1 MRLSVGCH
9 GKQLLPAQV
18 IHIKNN
24 QDVEDL
30 GVIRTDGRTVFE
42 AEDDEGQPDDGRG
55 PAFLSASGPVAV
67 TLELSSESS
76 IQLMT
81 GYIPSYAPGAHL
93 SPV

>member
-1 MRLSVGCH
+1 MVRVE
-9 GKQLLPAQV
+9 
-18 IHIKNN
+18 NN
-24 QDVEDL
+24 QEVEDL

-55 PAFLSASGPVAV
+55 PAFQSPLGPVAV